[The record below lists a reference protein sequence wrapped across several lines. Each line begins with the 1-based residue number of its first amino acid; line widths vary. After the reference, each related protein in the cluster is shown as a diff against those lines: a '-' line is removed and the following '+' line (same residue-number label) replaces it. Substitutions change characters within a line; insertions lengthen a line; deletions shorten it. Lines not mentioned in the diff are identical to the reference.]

1 MGNRNT
7 IVMSTHPTNIRL
19 PEHLYS
25 KACEAAEKMNLPI
38 ADVLRQAISLG
49 IQDLALVDYDLDK
62 VIHEAVM
69 KAKDAIRSQ
78 K

>member
-1 MGNRNT
+1 MRNRNT

>member
-1 MGNRNT
+1 
-7 IVMSTHPTNIRL
+7 MSTHPTNIRL

-38 ADVLRQAISLG
+38 ADVLRQAIALG
-49 IQDLALVDYDLDK
+49 IQDLAMVDYDLDK
-62 VIHEAVM
+62 VIHDAVM
-69 KAKDAIRSQ
+69 KAKDAIRNG